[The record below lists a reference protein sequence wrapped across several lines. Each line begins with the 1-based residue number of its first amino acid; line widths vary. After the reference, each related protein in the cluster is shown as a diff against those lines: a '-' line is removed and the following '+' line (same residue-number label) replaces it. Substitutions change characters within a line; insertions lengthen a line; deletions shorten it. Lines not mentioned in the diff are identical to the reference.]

1 MAAVNVFSTSMTS
14 SNLSRQDLVQW
25 VNDSLL
31 LNISKVE
38 HLCTGAV
45 YCQFMHMLFRK
56 AVLMKKV
63 KWESKLEHEYIQN
76 YKLLQDSF
84 KKCGVD
90 KVIPIERLVKGRF
103 QDNFEFLQWFKKFFD
118 ANYAGDEYDP
128 VVSRSGAELAIAPRS
143 KATPMSRSAAP
154 AKRAVAAIKPMVK
167 GVRVPAD
174 STNGH
179 SFSDYTPENNRAIP
193 NENRTTSGPRQS
205 NSSSSISQRTAASG
219 GAQRISSS
227 TNVAPVNSQELNQLR
242 AQVDELNGQ
251 SQELQTSVEALEKE
265 RDFYF
270 GKLRDIELICQ
281 EESQQE
287 EKRPVEEIC
296 AKIMEILYA
305 TEEGFEVPEEGADA
319 EGAAGDFAN
328 EDDEY

>member
-154 AKRAVAAIKPMVK
+154 AKRAVAA
-167 GVRVPAD
+167 
-174 STNGH
+174 
-179 SFSDYTPENNRAIP
+179 
-193 NENRTTSGPRQS
+193 NRTTSGPRQS

>member
-154 AKRAVAAIKPMVK
+154 AKRAVAA
-167 GVRVPAD
+167 
-174 STNGH
+174 
-179 SFSDYTPENNRAIP
+179 
-193 NENRTTSGPRQS
+193 NRTTSGPRQS

-281 EESQQE
+281 EEGQQE